1 MYSSIGSLGNRFSQH
16 KFAETPAAN
25 IGRSRFNRS
34 HTVKD
39 TYDFDYLNPFYVDE
53 VLPGDTINLNVHSFA
68 RLATQ
73 SKPLMDNMYMD
84 YYFFFV
90 PARLCWSNW
99 EKFMGAQ
106 DNPGDSTD
114 YSIPTITI
122 NTGSGFQVGSIYD
135 KMGLPTDVDDI
146 TISALPLRAYAL
158 IYDHWFRDQNLI
170 GDLGVDIDD
179 GPDAA
184 TDHSLQKGAK
194 KHDYFTSCLPWPY
207 KGDAVSLPLGTSA
220 PVVSDNTNLE
230 WKGAVSIASST
241 FNLTNGT
248 AQIDRAA
255 GAVGATE
262 SLRWGSNTG
271 LEADLTSAT
280 AATLNELRYALMTQ
294 SLLERDARGGTRYVE
309 IIKAHFNVISP
320 DFRHQRP
327 ELLSAGTEQINQHPV
342 AQTSETGTTD
352 LASLGAFS
360 TASSNGRIGFSKSF
374 TEHGYVIGLVKA
386 RGEVTYQQGINRMW
400 SRSDRFDFFWPEL
413 QQLGEQA
420 VLVKELY
427 AQGSTVDTDADGTP
441 NDDEVFGYQER
452 YAEYKFKPSEIRG
465 QFRSTYSSSLDVW
478 HLSEEFSSEPSLNQT
493 FIEGNTPIE
502 RNLLTA
508 ASYPHLLFDAYIDI
522 KHARPMMVR
531 GIPATLGR
539 F

>member
-114 YSIPTITI
+114 YSIPTITV
-122 NTGSGFQVGSIYD
+122 NTGSGFTVGSIYD
-135 KMGLPTDVDDI
+135 KMGIPTDVDDI
-146 TISALPLRAYAL
+146 TINALPLRAYAL

-179 GPDAA
+179 GPDAV
-184 TDHSLQKGAK
+184 TDHALQKGAK

-207 KGDAVSLPLGTSA
+207 KGDAVSLPLGTTA
-220 PVVSDNTNLE
+220 PVQLTGDTPYSETLTRDLNGNVRDLGNIES
-230 WKGAVSIASST
+230 SASGYLQDAT
-241 FNLTNGT
+241 YQIVLDPNGNYE
-248 AQIDRAA
+248 
-255 GAVGATE
+255 V
-262 SLRWGSNTG
+262 
-271 LEADLTSAT
+271 DLTSAT
-280 AATLNELRYALMTQ
+280 AATLNEVRYALMTQ

-360 TASSNGRIGFSKSF
+360 TASSNGKIGFSKSF

-465 QFRSTYSSSLDVW
+465 QFRSTYTSSLDVW